1 MAKRK
6 ALTGSAV
13 KGSKV
18 GRPVRYFAVL
28 LYGHMLYLNILMLL
42 TFHLLL
48 NNVSTNCPNRINS
61 HITFNLRKIH
71 KKCLQPGLLILAQIS
86 TNRLSAG
93 VLPPQ
98 PKGQLARLP
107 NWFRRDATEGKGREG
122 EGRKAKWEVTLLI
135 LVGAPSAIALLQHE
149 IPFLPPLRTIRPYT
163 VSSAT

>member
-1 MAKRK
+1 MAKCK

-93 VLPPQ
+93 VLPPPQ

-107 NWFRRDATEGKGREG
+107 NWFRGDATEGKGREG
-122 EGRKAKWEVTLLI
+122 TKGKMGGDTTDFGRRAF
-135 LVGAPSAIALLQHE
+135 S
-149 IPFLPPLRTIRPYT
+149 Y
-163 VSSAT
+163 SSPAT